1 MAVDKALTRAPQGIE
16 EDIGLMEG
24 PELEIEIEDP
34 EAVRIGVDGI
44 PLLEIE
50 EADED
55 AENFYENLAEKIE
68 PDELDILGSD
78 LLEDIKNDL
87 GSRKDWEDTYKEG
100 ESNHTE

>member
-1 MAVDKALTRAPQGIE
+1 MAVDKALTRAPQGIQ
-16 EDIGLMEG
+16 EDIELMEG

-55 AENFYENLAEKIE
+55 AEDFYENVAEKIE
-68 PDELDILGSD
+68 PDQLDILGSD
-78 LLEDIKNDL
+78 LLEYIKND
-87 GSRKDWEDTYKEG
+87 
-100 ESNHTE
+100 